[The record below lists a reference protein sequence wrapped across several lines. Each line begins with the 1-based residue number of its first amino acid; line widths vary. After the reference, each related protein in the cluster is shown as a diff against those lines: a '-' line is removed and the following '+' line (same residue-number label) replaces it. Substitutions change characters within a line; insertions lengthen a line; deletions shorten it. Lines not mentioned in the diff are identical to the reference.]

1 MYLKAMQKIGCEPQD
16 ALIFEDSPPG
26 IQSAR
31 ASQAGKII
39 LVDSD
44 GRDYSAYPYEVI
56 RDFHEV
62 IERF

>member
-1 MYLKAMQKIGCEPQD
+1 MNEFQAIEQALQD
-16 ALIFEDSPPG
+16 LRD
-26 IQSAR
+26 
-31 ASQAGKII
+31 GKII

-44 GRDYSAYPYEVI
+44 GRDYSSYPYEVI